1 VKLSDKISDIQVR
14 EALRRGAT
22 KPCVRQGLLGRGCMK
37 PAEKKSERFPAV
49 VAPGGRRD
57 HDAGQPPERSKGI
70 SLRRRDDNPNRRE
83 MRERRK
89 KLSVQDGTGTTCR
102 GREKPVQGTCARQ
115 CVSASSAAQG
125 HILGRKGRSRGRIK
139 NGGNEMTAVL
149 TPADPRWNTFT
160 EALNEAG
167 MKHGCRHD
175 HRLAKS
181 IMASMGNID
190 VPATIEFF
198 ERLGGYCDCEILLNV
213 DP

>member
-1 VKLSDKISDIQVR
+1 
-14 EALRRGAT
+14 
-22 KPCVRQGLLGRGCMK
+22 
-37 PAEKKSERFPAV
+37 
-49 VAPGGRRD
+49 
-57 HDAGQPPERSKGI
+57 
-70 SLRRRDDNPNRRE
+70 
-83 MRERRK
+83 
-89 KLSVQDGTGTTCR
+89 
-102 GREKPVQGTCARQ
+102 
-115 CVSASSAAQG
+115 
-125 HILGRKGRSRGRIK
+125 
-139 NGGNEMTAVL
+139 MTAVL